1 MLAFA
6 RILAEGPTVVV
17 SGAATWAILVGS
29 VCTAL
34 LAVLAFW
41 KKVIAPLLSTASTIT
56 ESFPIWVDIAAK
68 FHSPKGEETLS
79 SELQALAANQEIS
92 AANQRAMMAQLETVI
107 AQAHGLD
114 VRVVALDTKLSETR
128 HDVIG
133 KFAVLSATADGANTL
148 VDAIVR
154 TSEELRSVRAELA
167 ALQAPKE

>member
-1 MLAFA
+1 MFSAD
-6 RILAEGPTVVV
+6 GPTLVL
-17 SGAATWAILVGS
+17 SGAATWAILIGS
-29 VCTAL
+29 ICTAL

-41 KKVIAPLLSTASTIT
+41 KKVIAPVLATVSTIS

-79 SELQALAANQEIS
+79 SELQALAANQEIA
-92 AANQRAMMAQLETVI
+92 AANQQAMMSQLATVI
-107 AQAHGLD
+107 AQAQTLD
-114 VRVVALDTKLSETR
+114 VRVERLGEKLSETR

-133 KFAVLSATADGANTL
+133 QFAVLTASESGASTL

-167 ALQAPKE
+167 ALQLPPPEGASP